1 MTLIIRQCSSMWEGV
16 NTLKDRA
23 WVQDLVD
30 RNPMQF
36 DKEKFKILSFAD
48 RDPGS
53 YSGMC

>member
-1 MTLIIRQCSSMWEGV
+1 MTLIIRQCSSMREGV

-36 DKEKFKILSFAD
+36 DKKFKILSFAE